1 MYKQK
6 SGMSLACD
14 PEIGKTIKLLKQ
26 IGFDAVSPVWHA
38 EYLKDAVSAANESGM
53 ILQSLHAPFD
63 NVDKM
68 WNENKEISQPVI
80 FRLMSALED
89 CNRYEIPVM
98 VSHVWIGFDNIGT
111 PTETG
116 FENFGKVIEKAREYG
131 VKIAFENTEGDNY
144 LYALMEYFKGD
155 KTVGFC
161 WYSGHEMC
169 YNYSKD
175 LLADFGD
182 RLLVTHLNDNLG
194 ISDFGGKI
202 YWTDDLHLLP
212 FDGIADWDYNAKRLK
227 NSNKLDILNFELN
240 IRSKPGRYENLCYE
254 KMSFEEYYTEC
265 YKRACRVAAKINY

>member
-6 SGMSLACD
+6 FGMSLACD

-38 EYLKDAVSAANESGM
+38 EYLKNAVLAAKETGM
-53 ILQSLHAPFD
+53 ELQSLHAPFGK
-63 NVDKM
+63 VAQM
-68 WNENKEISQPVI
+68 WSENKDESEQTI
-80 FRLMSALED
+80 FELLTALQD
-89 CNRYEIPVM
+89 CNQYEIPVM

-116 FENFGKVIEKAREYG
+116 FDNFSKVIEKAKEYG

-161 WYSGHEMC
+161 WDSGHEMC

-182 RLLVTHLNDNLG
+182 RLFVTHLNDNLG

-212 FDGIADWDYNAKRLK
+212 FDGIADWDYNANRLK
-227 NSNKLDILNFELN
+227 NSNKLDVLNFELN
-240 IRSKPGRYENLCYE
+240 IRSKPDRYENDLYA
-254 KMSFEEYYTEC
+254 KMTPQEYYTEC
-265 YKRACRVAAKINY
+265 YKRACRVAAKIIY